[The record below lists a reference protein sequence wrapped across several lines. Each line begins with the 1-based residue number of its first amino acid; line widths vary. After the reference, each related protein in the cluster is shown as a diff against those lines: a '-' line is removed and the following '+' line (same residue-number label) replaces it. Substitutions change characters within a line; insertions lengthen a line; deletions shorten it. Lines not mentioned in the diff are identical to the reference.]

1 MERRKHI
8 TKNIRHNRVAMLYW
22 TLNDIFQSSA
32 KQYDLTNLEED
43 WNGDTKYFSSVLVG
57 TTMFNV
63 RQCVYSD
70 RGPLRPLYGRKP
82 EMKML

>member
-32 KQYDLTNLEED
+32 KQYDLANLEEH
-43 WNGDTKYFSSVLVG
+43 WNGDTKYFLAYLLELLCS
-57 TTMFNV
+57 TYDNV
-63 RQCVYSD
+63 CILTGGHYDHYMEES
-70 RGPLRPLYGRKP
+70 LK
-82 EMKML
+82 